1 MQSGHPEVYVLVMP
15 PMRATRSSRSS
26 HSGQLQQR
34 PLHHA
39 VSYRQMQQHDTR
51 MPDATG
57 DPRGQKYPLY
67 HAMEDD
73 TALFSRV
80 ADVRQQTGSW
90 SFARWGMHGL
100 LRITVTLQ
108 DELVEGLSRVAVSPS

>member
-1 MQSGHPEVYVLVMP
+1 
-15 PMRATRSSRSS
+15 
-26 HSGQLQQR
+26 
-34 PLHHA
+34 
-39 VSYRQMQQHDTR
+39 MQQHDTR

-90 SFARWGMHGL
+90 SFARWGLQRELSYHGVQEVQL
-100 LRITVTLQ
+100 
-108 DELVEGLSRVAVSPS
+108 EASG